1 MVRSVRVL
9 LLVPS
14 DSYSSSL
21 AYSLPVVGTTPR
33 GRQRLEVRL
42 LVSLC
47 YLFDYLFLGGWG
59 GVYMWGVG
67 GRRGGEMGAE
77 EGWGGG
83 GCNAPWAHF
92 PTEEIRGL
100 TDKFRRHCD
109 CYCFKC

>member
-21 AYSLPVVGTTPR
+21 EYSLPVVGTTPR
-33 GRQRLEVRL
+33 GRQRLKVRL

-47 YLFDYLFLGGWG
+47 YLFDYLFGGG
-59 GVYMWGVG
+59 GGCICVCG

-77 EGWGGG
+77 EGGRESGGG
-83 GCNAPWAHF
+83 G
-92 PTEEIRGL
+92 GG
-100 TDKFRRHCD
+100 
-109 CYCFKC
+109 